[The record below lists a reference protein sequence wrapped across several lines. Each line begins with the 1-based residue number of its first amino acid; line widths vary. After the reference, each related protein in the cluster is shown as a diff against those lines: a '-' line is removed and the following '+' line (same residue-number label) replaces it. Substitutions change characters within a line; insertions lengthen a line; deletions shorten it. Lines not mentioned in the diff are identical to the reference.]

1 MSARSM
7 TPTTRVD
14 RRTQRR
20 STRRPR
26 PAFHLVLGLL
36 LLTTAACQP
45 AQPAPES
52 GATPAQHEAAEPTPP
67 SVATTIEAA
76 GTSAPTVIS
85 VTAELDGP
93 VFVDGVRAAA
103 SSPLESHRVV
113 TGRHDVQVVGPNAA
127 WLSQPTVMLAREGVH
142 SRMHLRN
149 QAQRTALNIQDMA
162 WEGSGELGPMNT
174 MAGVPQFP
182 PGVDWTTGIPNA
194 MLPTP
199 VEGSAPPEIAT
210 VNLPGDPAPFVLNW
224 PSAASQGGG
233 TPEGST
239 NNPTEA
245 SADHAVPNHAAEAS
259 GNAASAP
266 LEPGEASATAPAA
279 EGSVAPTQ
287 AAAPAVEGS
296 VNTPADGSAPAEGS
310 APAVAEA
317 SAAAPAPQVALPA
330 GLPVVNVW
338 LVDPRQPANAERTR
352 MYVTS
357 RPAGVV
363 YINNVSTGRMTPVLM
378 DIEPG
383 EVSLQVL
390 YENGELSKSLPV
402 NSNAG
407 QGRAVYFIGPLD
419 FALR

>member
-1 MSARSM
+1 MSAHSM
-7 TPTTRVD
+7 TPSTVID
-14 RRTQRR
+14 RQTQRHIAR
-20 STRRPR
+20 LAR
-26 PAFHLVLGLL
+26 PAFHLTLGLL
-36 LLTTAACQP
+36 LFTSAACQP
-45 AQPAPES
+45 AAPAPEN
-52 GATPAQHEAAEPTPP
+52 GAAPALPEASAPAPP

-76 GTSAPTVIS
+76 GTSSPTVIS

-93 VFVDGVRAAA
+93 VFVDGVRPTA
-103 SSPLESHRVV
+103 STPLESHRVV

-127 WLSQPTVMLAREGVH
+127 WLSQPTVVLARDGVH
-142 SRMHLRN
+142 SRMHIRN
-149 QAQRTALNIQDMA
+149 QAQRTALNMQEIV
-162 WEGSGELGPMNT
+162 WEGPGELGPMNT

-210 VNLPGDPAPFVLNW
+210 VNLPGDPAPYLLNW
-224 PSAASQGGG
+224 QPAASQGGG
-233 TPEGST
+233 TPEGSGI
-239 NNPTEA
+239 NPTEA
-245 SADHAVPNHAAEAS
+245 SADNGVPSNAAEAS
-259 GNAASAP
+259 SNAAEASTAAPTP
-266 LEPGEASATAPAA
+266 LEPGEASTA
-279 EGSVAPTQ
+279 APTPLEPGE
-287 AAAPAVEGS
+287 ASTAAPV
-296 VNTPADGSAPAEGS
+296 AD
-310 APAVAEA
+310 
-317 SAAAPAPQVALPA
+317 
-330 GLPVVNVW
+330 LPVLNVW

-352 MYVTS
+352 IYVTS

-363 YINNVSTGRMTPVLM
+363 YINNVSTGRMTPMLM

>member
-7 TPTTRVD
+7 TPTTVAD
-14 RRTQRR
+14 RRIQHHHE
-20 STRRPR
+20 R
-26 PAFHLVLGLL
+26 PARPALCLALGLL
-36 LLTTAACQP
+36 MLTSAACQP
-45 AQPAPES
+45 AAPASEPD
-52 GATPAQHEAAEPTPP
+52 AAPAQPQAVAPTPP
-67 SVATTIEAA
+67 SVASTIEAA

-85 VTAELDGP
+85 VTSELDGP
-93 VFVDGVRAAA
+93 VFVDGVRATA
-103 SSPLESHRVV
+103 STPLASHRVV

-142 SRMHLRN
+142 SRVHIRN
-149 QAQRTALNIQDMA
+149 QAQRTALNMQEIV
-162 WEGSGELGPMNT
+162 WEGPGEPGPMNT

-194 MLPTP
+194 MLPAP

-210 VNLPGDPAPFVLNW
+210 VNRPGDPAPFVLNW
-224 PSAASQGGG
+224 PPAASQGGG
-233 TPEGST
+233 TPEGSG

-245 SADHAVPNHAAEAS
+245 SADNGAPNNAAEAS
-259 GNAASAP
+259 GNAAP
-266 LEPGEASATAPAA
+266 VM
-279 EGSVAPTQ
+279 EGSVAPAAEAS
-287 AAAPAVEGS
+287 AAAPTADGS
-296 VNTPADGSAPAEGS
+296 TAAPADGA

-317 SAAAPAPQVALPA
+317 SAAVPAPPAALPA
-330 GLPVVNVW
+330 DLPVLNVW
-338 LVDPRQPANAERTR
+338 LVDPRQPANTERTR
-352 MYVTS
+352 IYVTS

-363 YINNVSTGRMTPVLM
+363 YINNVSIGRMTPVLM

-390 YENGELSKSLPV
+390 YDNGDLSRSLPI

>member
-1 MSARSM
+1 MSAHSV
-7 TPTTRVD
+7 TPSTSVD
-14 RRTQRR
+14 RQTQRHIAR
-20 STRRPR
+20 LAR
-26 PAFHLVLGLL
+26 PAFHLTLGLL
-36 LLTTAACQP
+36 LFTSAACQP
-45 AQPAPES
+45 VALAPETGSAPAQPEV
-52 GATPAQHEAAEPTPP
+52 AAPTPP

-76 GTSAPTVIS
+76 GTSSPTVIS

-93 VFVDGVRAAA
+93 IFVDGVRPAA
-103 SSPLESHRVV
+103 STPLESHRVV

-127 WLSQPTVMLAREGVH
+127 WLSQPTVMLARDGVH
-142 SRMHLRN
+142 SRIHIRN
-149 QAQRTALNIQDMA
+149 QAQRTALNMQEIV

-210 VNLPGDPAPFVLNW
+210 VNLPGDPASFVLNW
-224 PSAASQGGG
+224 PPAASQGGG
-233 TPEGST
+233 TPEGSG

-245 SADHAVPNHAAEAS
+245 SADNGAPNNTAETSAA
-259 GNAASAP
+259 AP
-266 LEPGEASATAPAA
+266 VV
-279 EGSVAPTQ
+279 EGSVAPAAEAS
-287 AAAPAVEGS
+287 AAAPTAEGS
-296 VNTPADGSAPAEGS
+296 TAAPADGS

-317 SAAAPAPQVALPA
+317 SAAVPAPPVALPA
-330 GLPVVNVW
+330 DLPVLNVW
-338 LVDPRQPANAERTR
+338 LVDPRQPANTERTR
-352 MYVTS
+352 IYVTS